1 MALRDINLIP
11 AEALYKKYFIR
22 RLSLWASC
30 LALSLALIS
39 GFYFY
44 QVHVALPKKRPKTT
58 LEDMHKQLGA
68 TIEEIRDTQQQIQ
81 RLSLQESLLN
91 KLSRI
96 QPFSMLLRKLSE
108 IMNARTWLTK
118 LSMDAGSEE
127 EDVVP
132 SMNLS
137 GFSLSNED
145 LGNFLT
151 QLSGEPLFEDVGL
164 KYAKEMQISRSPRD
178 RKALIKVIQ
187 FQIDCK
193 ISRS

>member
-1 MALRDINLIP
+1 MALREINLIP
-11 AEALYKKYFIR
+11 AEVLHKKHLTR
-22 RLSLWASC
+22 RLFLWAGC
-30 LALSLALIS
+30 LTLSLALIC
-39 GFYFY
+39 GFYVY
-44 QVHVALPKKRPKTT
+44 QVHVALPKNRPKTT

-68 TIEEIRDTQQQIQ
+68 TIEEIKDTQQQIQ
-81 RLSLQESLLN
+81 RLSLQESFLQ

-96 QPFSMLLRKLSE
+96 QPFSMLLLKLSE
-108 IMNARTWLTK
+108 IMNAQTWLTK
-118 LSMDAGSEE
+118 LSMDAGTEE

-132 SMNLS
+132 SMNLY
-137 GFSLSNED
+137 GFSLSNEA

-164 KYAKEMQISRSPRD
+164 KYAKETQITRSPRD